1 MEAVGAGLALVG
13 FDARYGNPTFIK
25 DGENGYLVPYSET
38 MDEDLLVSQM
48 ADKIVFALESDLES
62 IHQISYDLAKQYLK
76 SGGEKI
82 DSVKI
87 DNSESND
94 DSYTL
99 YCTVKT
105 EKNDISYEKQVNAI
119 YKKSKEWELANVQV
133 NINSEWK
140 ITPLKGVSKKVI
152 ESDLVG
158 EVIKLKNE
166 EWEIEKGEISDLS
179 IAKQETDLKNK
190 RDKIT
195 VDITLDGAV
204 EKAKGNLIVEYSFD
218 KEWNFKGVTNA
229 SNVTS
234 EVKEDKKLDTS
245 EKSILSYITKQ
256 SFQYG
261 NKSNGSGLVSIIS
274 DSTVQEIPMTESEIS
289 NFKIKEQSSG
299 AKGTI
304 QTVKC
309 SATLTKKYVTF
320 SVEMELTFTY
330 SSGWNEPSIETN
342 AKLENLDITGEW
354 TGNYTAVGSSGTV
367 SLNISEVNGDEVSGS
382 YSYTPDRIDK
392 YTQPGSYSFSG
403 TIDKETLM
411 LNLEAGE
418 WISKPERVL
427 STDKVNI
434 RAFIKINDEIMEGIG
449 HDSATF
455 KVSK

>member
-1 MEAVGAGLALVG
+1 MRKLLGKIILLTVCMAFMLSGCSSKPDEKKV
-13 FDARYGNPTFIK
+13 T
-25 DGENGYLVPYSET
+25 
-38 MDEDLLVSQM
+38 EDLKSF
-48 ADKIVFALESDLES
+48 DNEN
-62 IHQISYDLAKQYLK
+62 LK

-179 IAKQETDLKNK
+179 ISKQETDLKNK

-204 EKAKGNLIVEYSFD
+204 EKAKGSIIVEYSFD

-261 NKSNGSGLVSIIS
+261 NKSNGSGLVSLIS

-309 SATLTKKYVTF
+309 SATLTKKYATF

-354 TGNYTAVGSSGTV
+354 NGNYTAAGSSGTV

-449 HDSATF
+449 HGSATF

>member
-1 MEAVGAGLALVG
+1 M
-13 FDARYGNPTFIK
+13 
-25 DGENGYLVPYSET
+25 
-38 MDEDLLVSQM
+38 
-48 ADKIVFALESDLES
+48 
-62 IHQISYDLAKQYLK
+62 
-76 SGGEKI
+76 
-82 DSVKI
+82 
-87 DNSESND
+87 
-94 DSYTL
+94 
-99 YCTVKT
+99 
-105 EKNDISYEKQVNAI
+105 NAI

-152 ESDLVG
+152 ESDLAG

-204 EKAKGNLIVEYSFD
+204 EKAKGSLIVEYSFN
-218 KEWNFKGVTNA
+218 KEWNFKGVTDA
-229 SNVTS
+229 SNVIS

-261 NKSNGSGLVSIIS
+261 NKSNGSGLVSLIS

-320 SVEMELTFTY
+320 SLEMELTFTY

-354 TGNYTAVGSSGTV
+354 TGNYTAAGSSGTV